1 MGRFKKIKVLPLTL
15 AFLLLPLTAFANEDA
30 PAKKISNSKE
40 IPAYVDAMNSQKEKQ
55 ELKKLG
61 LNPSSLKLEDGDK
74 IKLDFEDG
82 SEIEYELEVE
92 ATPIERSV
100 TSSESNIVSALAVTP
115 LYKTYKVS
123 KTYYYGT
130 ASAKVTLG
138 TDVKHL
144 GREAWVRGT
153 FAGFS
158 GTLTAN
164 DEQTTRTIDSYALS
178 PDLLTT
184 ELKGQFTNGTGYTG
198 NYFTRTYLIRADID
212 TAGFAIL
219 RVID

>member
-15 AFLLLPLTAFANEDA
+15 AFLLLPLTAFANEDV